1 MNKSSEHGK
10 MGERYVCEHL
20 ENKGYKIICTNYHSR
35 YGEIDII
42 CENDKYIVFV
52 EVKTRKNFLFSRA
65 IEAVNKSKRL
75 KIIKT
80 ALIYLSE
87 INIDK
92 QPRFDVAEVLINS
105 HSELIEICYHENCF
119 DVEELNAFF

>member
-1 MNKSSEHGK
+1 MGKSLKRGK
-10 MGERYVCEHL
+10 IGENYACEYL
-20 ENKGYKIICTNYHSR
+20 ENKEYQIICTNYHSR

-42 CENDKYIVFV
+42 CQNDKYIVFV

-105 HSELIEICYHENCF
+105 HGELIEICYHENCF

>member
-1 MNKSSEHGK
+1 MSKSLKRGK
-10 MGERYVCEHL
+10 IGENYVCEYL
-20 ENKGYKIICTNYHSR
+20 KNKGYQIIYTNYHSR

-42 CENDKYIVFV
+42 CENNKYIVFV

-80 ALIYLSE
+80 AFVYLSE
-87 INIDK
+87 TNTYR
-92 QPRFDVAEVLINS
+92 QPRFDIAEVLINQDNN
-105 HSELIEICYHENCF
+105 INEICYHENCF
-119 DVEELNAFF
+119 DAEELDAFF